1 MRLRICCFLT
11 VAFLIS
17 ACRDSGVTP
26 PVSNAN
32 LLVTNGS
39 QGNVSNNAMKLISP
53 AFQDGEPIPK
63 KYTCQGENISPP
75 FSLVGV
81 PASAKSLALICDDPD
96 APGKT
101 WTHWVLFDLPAST
114 REIPEGL
121 PRQETIANG
130 AKQGI
135 TDFKTAG
142 YGGPCPPSGTH
153 RYFFKIY
160 ALDTDFELAGG
171 ASKEQ
176 LLKAI
181 EGHVIVEGQLIGT
194 YQKQ

>member
-1 MRLRICCFLT
+1 MVPFL
-11 VAFLIS
+11 FS
-17 ACRDSGVTP
+17 ACWKSGETQ

-32 LLVTNGS
+32 LPVTNGS

-53 AFQDGEPIPK
+53 AFQDGGPIPK
-63 KYTCQGENISPP
+63 KYTCQGENVSPP
-75 FSLVGV
+75 FSFAGV

-101 WTHWVLFDLPAST
+101 WTHWVLFNLPAST

-160 ALDTDFELAGG
+160 ALDTEVKVAGG

-181 EGHVIVEGQLIGT
+181 EGHVIDEGQLIGT